1 MQHDLFGAPLV
12 EEVRPGLLLT
22 QGIAGYRQRTLDNAH
37 AADLTVAIAADF
49 TTHGE
54 RLTQRAAGGKF
65 LAIPFGISVEEAALK
80 IQAELQARSVQILN
94 VAGNGLYTFKKY
106 GHTQADVNQW
116 LCDVFS
122 SIDSNFWP
130 KCIRSGGQT
139 GMDWAALV
147 CAIKLGIPAHGHFP
161 AGFVRRNLAGQDYE
175 SDAMDIEI
183 ELRTDALELASL

>member
-1 MQHDLFGAPLV
+1 MQHDLFEAPSV
-12 EEVRPGLLLT
+12 AEERPALLLT

-54 RLTQRAAGGKF
+54 RLTQRAAGAKF
-65 LAIPFGISVEEAALK
+65 LAIAFGGAIKEASLQ
-80 IQAELQARSVQILN
+80 IQAELQARSVQTLN

-106 GHTQADVNQW
+106 GYTQAEVNQW
-116 LCDVFS
+116 LYGVLS
-122 SIDSNFWP
+122 NIDATLLP

-175 SDAMDIEI
+175 SEALDIEI
-183 ELRTDALELASL
+183 ELRADALELTRL